1 MKPSLI
7 VLAAGMGSRYGGL
20 KQIDPVGP
28 AKETIIDYSIYDA
41 IRAGFGKI
49 VFIIRRDIEQEF
61 KKCIGSKFEH
71 AIPVDYVYQEVNLY
85 SPDSKM
91 NSLRKKPWGTGHA
104 VLCAC
109 DNIKEPFGVINGDD
123 FYGKNSFQL
132 LGKYLQTVQDLNS
145 TNYVMVGFILK
156 NTLSDFGYVS
166 RGICKVNN
174 GSLLRE
180 IVEYTQIEKK
190 NGEIKYKNKSGE
202 SHNFQGDEMVSMNM
216 WGFTPGIFEYLGKQ
230 FDEFLQKS
238 GSDNKAEFFLPSVV
252 DNLIHHNL
260 VKVKVLLSTDRW
272 YGMTY
277 PEDKQSVTKAM
288 QDYVKQGTYPKAL
301 WKNS

>member
-7 VLAAGMGSRYGGL
+7 ILAAGMGSRYGGL
-20 KQIDPVGP
+20 KQIDPVG
-28 AKETIIDYSIYDA
+28 ANNETIIDYSVYDA
-41 IRAGFGKI
+41 MRAGFGKI
-49 VFIIRRDIEQEF
+49 VFIIRRDIEKEF
-61 KKCIGSKFEH
+61 KECIGKKFER
-71 AIPVDYVYQEVNLY
+71 IVPVEYVFQEINLSSQNFKA
-85 SPDSKM
+85 SPQ
-91 NSLRKKPWGTGHA
+91 RKKPWGTGHA
-104 VLCAC
+104 ILCALGT
-109 DNIKEPFGVINGDD
+109 IKEPFGVINGDD

-156 NTLSDFGYVS
+156 NTLSEFGYVS
-166 RGICKVNN
+166 RGICKADKD
-174 GSLLRE
+174 SFLQE

-190 NGEIKYKNKSGE
+190 NGEIKYNDKSGE
-202 SHNFQGDEMVSMNM
+202 SHNFQGDEITSMNM